1 MSAAI
6 QTPFASFRKYLPGF
20 GLAALVVG
28 IAFAAENLVKRA
40 TPVVVSPLVVAVA
53 FGAVLANFRAIPA
66 MCRPGLQFGA
76 RRFLRIGIVLLGLQL
91 NAQQIRDLGPRGLL
105 LVFVVVAVT
114 FLSTQKMGRRL
125 GLTDGLSLLVATGF
139 SICGAS
145 AIAAMR
151 PQSDADDDDTAYAVA
166 LVTICGTLAI
176 VLLPIVGHLIGF
188 SGYRFGAWVGAS
200 VHDVAQTVAT
210 ASNGNKEAQGQAIV
224 VKLTRVVLLAP
235 MVAFVAMQRRHA
247 KLHSGEPVDGK
258 GPPIVPLFVMGFLG
272 AIAFNSIVNIP
283 PDTARIIKYI
293 EKGLLAAA
301 LVGLG
306 AGVDVR
312 KFRALGLRPLAL
324 GLVSWVLIATLSA
337 IGVVALNIG

>member
-1 MSAAI
+1 MSFSV
-6 QTPFASFRKYLPGF
+6 QESLSNTRKYLPGF
-20 GLAALVVG
+20 GLAAGVVG
-28 IAFAAENLVKRA
+28 IAFAVEKLVKNA

-53 FGAVLANFRAIPA
+53 LGAVLANLRAIPTV
-66 MCRPGLQFGA
+66 CRPGLQFGA

-91 NAQQIRDLGPRGLL
+91 KAQQIRDLGPRGLL
-105 LVFVVVAVT
+105 LVLVVVGVT
-114 FLSTQKMGRRL
+114 FISTQKMGRRL
-125 GLTDGLSLLVATGF
+125 GLSDGLSLLVATGF

-176 VLLPIVGHLIGF
+176 VLLPIVGRLIGF

-210 ASNGNKEAQGQAIV
+210 ASTGNKAAQGEAIV

-235 MVAFVAMQRRHA
+235 MVAFVSMQRRHA
-247 KLHSGEPVDGK
+247 KLASGT
-258 GPPIVPLFVMGFLG
+258 PLFVAGFLA
-272 AIAFNSIVNIP
+272 AIAFNSMVKIP
-283 PDTARIIKYI
+283 TDTAKVLKYI

-306 AGVDVR
+306 AGVDLR
-312 KFRALGLRPLAL
+312 KFRAIGLRPLVL
-324 GLVSWVLIATLSA
+324 GLGSWVMIATLSA
-337 IGVVALNIG
+337 IGVVVLNIG

>member
-1 MSAAI
+1 MSFSV
-6 QTPFASFRKYLPGF
+6 QESLSNTRKYLPGF
-20 GLAALVVG
+20 GLAAGVVG
-28 IAFAAENLVKRA
+28 IAFAVEKLVKNA

-53 FGAVLANFRAIPA
+53 LGAVLANLRAIPTV
-66 MCRPGLQFGA
+66 CRPGLQFGA

-91 NAQQIRDLGPRGLL
+91 KAQQIRDLGPRGLL
-105 LVFVVVAVT
+105 LVLVVVGVT
-114 FLSTQKMGRRL
+114 FISTQKMGRRL
-125 GLTDGLSLLVATGF
+125 GLSDGLSLLVATGF

-176 VLLPIVGHLIGF
+176 VLLPIVGRLIGF

-210 ASNGNKEAQGQAIV
+210 ASTGNKAAQGEAIV

-235 MVAFVAMQRRHA
+235 MVAFVSMQRRHA
-247 KLHSGEPVDGK
+247 KLASGTPADGK
-258 GPPIVPLFVMGFLG
+258 RLPLVPLFVAGFLA
-272 AIAFNSIVNIP
+272 AIAFNSMVKIP
-283 PDTARIIKYI
+283 TDTAKVLKYI

-306 AGVDVR
+306 AGVDLR
-312 KFRALGLRPLAL
+312 KFRAIGLRPLVL
-324 GLVSWVLIATLSA
+324 GLGSWVMIATLSA
-337 IGVVALNIG
+337 IGVVVLNIG

>member
-1 MSAAI
+1 MSLSL
-6 QTPFASFRKYLPGF
+6 QNSLSNTRKYVPGI
-20 GLAALVVG
+20 GLAAAAVG
-28 IAFAAENLVKRA
+28 IAFAVENLVKRA

-53 FGAVLANFRAIPA
+53 LGAILANARAIPA
-66 MCRPGLQFGA
+66 VCRPGLQFGA

-91 NAQQIRDLGPRGLL
+91 KAQQIRDLGPRGLL
-105 LVFVVVAVT
+105 LVVVVVGVT
-114 FLSTQKMGRRL
+114 FIGTQKMGRRL
-125 GLTDGLSLLVATGF
+125 GLSDGLSLLVATGF

-151 PQSDADDDDTAYAVA
+151 PQSDADDDDTAYAVG

-176 VLLPIVGHLIGF
+176 LLLPIVGHLIGF

-210 ASNGNKEAQGQAIV
+210 ASSGNKAAQGEAIV

-247 KLHSGEPVDGK
+247 KLASGEPADGK
-258 GPPIVPLFVMGFLG
+258 RLPLVPLFVVGFLV
-272 AIAFNSIVNIP
+272 AIVFNSIVKIP
-283 PDTARIIKYI
+283 PDTAKILKYI
-293 EKGLLAAA
+293 EKALLAAA

-306 AGVDVR
+306 AGVDLR
-312 KFRALGLRPLAL
+312 KFRSIGLRPLVL
-324 GLVSWVLIATLSA
+324 GLGSWVMIATLSA
-337 IGVVALNIG
+337 IGVVVLNIG

>member
-1 MSAAI
+1 MSFSV
-6 QTPFASFRKYLPGF
+6 QQSLSNTRKYLPGF
-20 GLAALVVG
+20 GLAAVVVG
-28 IAFAAENLVKRA
+28 IAFAVEKLVKGA

-53 FGAVLANFRAIPA
+53 LGAVLANLRAIPTV
-66 MCRPGLQFGA
+66 CRPGLQFGA
-76 RRFLRIGIVLLGLQL
+76 RKFLRIGIVLLGLQL
-91 NAQQIRDLGPRGLL
+91 KAQQIRDLGPRGLL
-105 LVFVVVAVT
+105 LVLVVVGVT
-114 FLSTQKMGRRL
+114 FISTQKMGRRL
-125 GLTDGLSLLVATGF
+125 GLSDGLSLMVATGF

-176 VLLPIVGHLIGF
+176 ILLPIVGRLIGF

-210 ASNGNKEAQGQAIV
+210 ASTGNKAAQGEAIV

-235 MVAFVAMQRRHA
+235 MVAFVSMQRRHA
-247 KLHSGEPVDGK
+247 KLASGTPADGK
-258 GPPIVPLFVMGFLG
+258 RLPLVPLFVAGFLA
-272 AIAFNSIVNIP
+272 AIAFNSIVKIP
-283 PDTARIIKYI
+283 TDTAKILKYI

-306 AGVDVR
+306 AGVDLR
-312 KFRALGLRPLAL
+312 KFRAIGLRPLVL
-324 GLVSWVLIATLSA
+324 GLGSWVMIATLSA
-337 IGVVALNIG
+337 IGVVVLHIG